1 MSATGNIEI
10 TEDAAEG
17 RTREIYRDMRAC
29 FEAPIVN
36 LIYRRIAAIPGGLDW
51 AWGTLR
57 PQVAGGALADAA
69 EDMLLAVDLGTT
81 DLLPEE
87 RLETF
92 GIDGPAIALIRDVLD
107 AYNRSNPM
115 NVIAVRTLSHA
126 LEAGRPATPFRVA
139 ETMTSDTEP
148 TPLPPLIDYAEADP
162 AVRDAAAR
170 LGRYASGGSNAIV
183 PTLFRHF
190 GACPGFVRLAAEIIA
205 PLARSSAL
213 SDAVA
218 RLDGAT
224 QTASQRM
231 IQSLGKASDGIPAP
245 VGQPRDELRGLLTL
259 FPPAICGM
267 IVIGRTLRAAL
278 PSNGSSPCAPK
289 GPSVTKQ

>member
-1 MSATGNIEI
+1 MSATRPIEI

-17 RTREIYRDMRAC
+17 RTREIYRDMRVC
-29 FEAPIVN
+29 FHAPIVN
-36 LIYRRIAAIPGGLDW
+36 LIYRRIAAIPGCLDW

-57 PQVAGGALADAA
+57 PQVASGALAEAA
-69 EDMLLAVDLGTT
+69 ETMLQAVDLGTA
-81 DLLPEE
+81 DPLPAE
-87 RLETF
+87 RLGSF
-92 GIDGPAIALIRDVLD
+92 GIDGPARALVRDVLD

-115 NVIAVRTLSHA
+115 NVVAVKTLSLA
-126 LEAGRPATPFRVA
+126 LESSRPAMPFHIV

-148 TPLPPLIDYAEADP
+148 KPLPPLIDYEEADP
-162 AVRDAAAR
+162 AVRNAAAR

-213 SDAVA
+213 SDAVD

-224 QTASQRM
+224 QTASRQLF
-231 IQSLGKASDGIPAP
+231 QSLGARQEGIPAP
-245 VGQPRDELRGLLTL
+245 VGQSQDELRGLLTL

-267 IVIGRTLRAAL
+267 TVIGRTLRAAL
-278 PSNGSSPCAPK
+278 PSNGSSPCAPT
-289 GPSVTKQ
+289 GPSATKR